1 MESIM
6 ESIIVNPG
14 VLYGIGVINFTT
26 IVSFIINLCSHYRNK
41 RYICYMH
48 LLFWVVFNVT
58 IFLVGILPQINKIT
72 RLLGGQ

>member
-1 MESIM
+1 MESF
-6 ESIIVNPG
+6 IVNPG
-14 VLYGIGVINFTT
+14 VLFGIGVINFIT

-58 IFLVGILPQINKIT
+58 IFLVGILPELNKLIEEFNKINVIY
-72 RLLGGQ
+72 

>member
-1 MESIM
+1 MENL
-6 ESIIVNPG
+6 IVNPG
-14 VLYGIGVINFTT
+14 VLFGIGVINFIT

-58 IFLVGILPQINKIT
+58 IFLVGILPELNKINVIY
-72 RLLGGQ
+72 